1 MKNTQFLLYC
11 LFFSVAIVAQD
22 RQRIKGKLLYKNT
35 NVVAANVINNTAQLF
50 TITDSNGEFE
60 IAVAEGDEVIFS
72 SVQYKIRSVLIS
84 PEILKRNRLVVSV
97 DENINALKGVV
108 VTPDDVDEFITLKE
122 EAFKGFDYER
132 DKSTRLVNKVAD
144 DRQLSNGIN
153 FVNVAKLIGRLLS
166 GKTEEERNRL
176 KPSEILPYVF
186 ESDFFESDLGL
197 KPDQV
202 VGFLEFVDLRL
213 PSQKLLKQDQ
223 QFELIDYL
231 VEASSAYKKTL
242 L

>member
-1 MKNTQFLLYC
+1 MKNTQFLLFC
-11 LFFSVAIVAQD
+11 LFFSVAIIAQD

-35 NVVAANVINNTAQLF
+35 DVVAANVINNTAQLF

-84 PEILKRNRLVVSV
+84 AEILKRNRLVVSV

-108 VTPDDVDEFITLKE
+108 VTPDDVDAFITLKE

-153 FVNVAKLIGRLLS
+153 FVNVAKLIGRLVA
-166 GKTEEERNRL
+166 GKSQEERNRL
-176 KPSEILPYVF
+176 MPSEILPYVF
-186 ESDFFESDLGL
+186 EPVFFESDLGL

-202 VGFLEFVDLRL
+202 IGFLTYIDQRL

-231 VEASSAYKKTL
+231 VEASTAYKKTL